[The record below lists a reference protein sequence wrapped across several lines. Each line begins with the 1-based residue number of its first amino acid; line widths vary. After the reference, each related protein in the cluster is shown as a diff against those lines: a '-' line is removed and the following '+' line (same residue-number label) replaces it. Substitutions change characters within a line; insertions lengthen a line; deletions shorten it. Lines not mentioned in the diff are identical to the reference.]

1 MNLRTDMYI
10 DTNKEYK
17 LIKKYNNIE
26 ILESIYKTNIY
37 HTIKFDNIN
46 NKSLNNIFL
55 KEILYFI
62 NKLNI
67 NIKHVLIIGLGNI
80 NNTADSIWSNYWSG
94 IMSWYIGGTND
105 NEADE
110 IILHR
115 AGHAYHHTIYLRT
128 IMTTSSDGR
137 HLRLQIAADTNLS
150 TAVTYTFKF
159 KRVI

>member
-1 MNLRTDMYI
+1 MLKTDELSNNLT
-10 DTNKEYK
+10 
-17 LIKKYNNIE
+17 
-26 ILESIYKTNIY
+26 
-37 HTIKFDNIN
+37 TIS
-46 NKSLNNIFL
+46 KSLTVTQAWMDTG
-55 KEILYFI
+55 
-62 NKLNI
+62 
-67 NIKHVLIIGLGNI
+67 IKYTDLPANGTYIVQVSA

-105 NEADE
+105 NETDE

-128 IMTTSSDGR
+128 IMTASSDGR

>member
-1 MNLRTDMYI
+1 M
-10 DTNKEYK
+10 
-17 LIKKYNNIE
+17 
-26 ILESIYKTNIY
+26 
-37 HTIKFDNIN
+37 
-46 NKSLNNIFL
+46 
-55 KEILYFI
+55 
-62 NKLNI
+62 
-67 NIKHVLIIGLGNI
+67 
-80 NNTADSIWSNYWSG
+80 WSNYWSG

-105 NEADE
+105 SETDE

-137 HLRLQIAADTNLS
+137 HLRLQIAADINLS